1 MNQLTY
7 SRVVTHTDFDG
18 IISALLVREL
28 FDIDEVTFA
37 EPWMLQQQQFN
48 VRRGDVI
55 VDLPY
60 GEGCALWFDHHATEE
75 ARQATPKVEGK
86 LDPTAKSCARVIFN
100 YYLPQHATLERF
112 RSLVEAADKIDSA
125 ALTKEDLERPDAYGK
140 LSLAIRGD
148 DRRKDDE
155 FRLFLLNM
163 LAFQDAAQAIN
174 QPIIKKRV
182 EEKLREHEE
191 WRKRIGQY
199 VTLRGK
205 VILVDRTQAP
215 PDLPRGQPFWLYL
228 MYPGHAVYL
237 VIDTLKYEP
246 DKVKVS
252 CGENI
257 FEALNTVDI
266 GALMARY
273 GGGGH
278 KVSGGCS
285 VQKTEKEK
293 IIEELLAALNAEK
306 TARTEAF

>member
-1 MNQLTY
+1 
-7 SRVVTHTDFDG
+7 
-18 IISALLVREL
+18 
-28 FDIDEVTFA
+28 
-37 EPWMLQQQQFN
+37 

-60 GEGCALWFDHHATEE
+60 DEGCAVWFDHHATEE
-75 ARQATPKVEGK
+75 ARQETPKVEGK
-86 LDPTAKSCARVIFN
+86 LDPAAKSCAHVIFT
-100 YYLPQHATLERF
+100 YYFPQHPELERF
-112 RSLVEAADKIDSA
+112 RPLVEAADKIDA
-125 ALTKEDLERPDAYGK
+125 AELTQEDLERPDAYGK

-163 LAFQDAAQAIN
+163 LAFQTAEQAIT

-191 WRKRIGQY
+191 WRTRIGQY
-199 VTLRGK
+199 VMLRGK
-205 VILVDRTQAP
+205 VILVDRTKAP
-215 PDLPRGQPFWLYL
+215 ADLPRGQPFWLYL

-237 VIDTLKYEP
+237 VIDVLKYEP
-246 DKVKVS
+246 EKVKVS

-257 FEALNTVDI
+257 FEDLNSIDI

-285 VQKTEKEK
+285 VPKTEKEK
-293 IIEELLAALNAEK
+293 VIEELLAALNA
-306 TARTEAF
+306 